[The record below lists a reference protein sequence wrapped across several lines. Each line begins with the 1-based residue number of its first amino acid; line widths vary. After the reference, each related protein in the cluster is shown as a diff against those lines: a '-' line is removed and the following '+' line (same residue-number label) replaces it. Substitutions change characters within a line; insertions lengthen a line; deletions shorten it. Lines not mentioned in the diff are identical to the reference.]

1 MCLTFL
7 KLRLTLTPQWSGR
20 ITQPVFAC
28 VYVCMYVCM
37 HCIKKNNEEMEML
50 EHLEQS
56 LGSSNQ
62 DIVRECQTCMYV
74 RMHIYITMYVCMY
87 EWCTCTSLQA

>member
-1 MCLTFL
+1 MCWTYL

-28 VYVCMYVCM
+28 VYVCMLC
-37 HCIKKNNEEMEML
+37 KNRNNEEMEML

-74 RMHIYITMYVCMY
+74 RMHVYI
-87 EWCTCTSLQA
+87 